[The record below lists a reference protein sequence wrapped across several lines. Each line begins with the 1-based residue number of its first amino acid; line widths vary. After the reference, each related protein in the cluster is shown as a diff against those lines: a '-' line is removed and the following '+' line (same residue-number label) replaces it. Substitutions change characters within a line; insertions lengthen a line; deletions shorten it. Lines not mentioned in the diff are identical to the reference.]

1 MEETTLKTWKYSISA
16 AEKAPSTAPL
26 PLTGKLEDVLCQAAE
41 LGYSAVEFHSREN
54 ARFDL
59 QAIQRAKERHGVAV
73 SALVTGRLF
82 TQGKCSLLDD
92 AAYACDR
99 AMEGMRQYIRL
110 ASELETDIVIGWVKG
125 NVPAGGDREEY
136 MQRLAG
142 SLQEL
147 NELAGERRVR
157 IFLEVI
163 NRYETNIF
171 NTAAETAEFIR
182 ANKLSHCYV
191 HLDTFHMGIE
201 ECDPMGAIRSCGD
214 RLGYFH
220 VADNTR
226 LCPGTGQID
235 FRKILAG
242 LADLRYQGYVNVEC
256 LPFADRVQTAVQALE
271 CLRASEPREAA
282 C

>member
-1 MEETTLKTWKYSISA
+1 MEATRLKTWKYSISA
-16 AEKAPSTAPL
+16 AEKTPVTAPL
-26 PLTGKLEDVLCQAAE
+26 PLAGKLEDVLCQAAE

-54 ARFDL
+54 ARLDF
-59 QAIQRAKERHGVAV
+59 QAIQKAKESHGVAI

-92 AAYACDR
+92 AAYVCDR

-110 ASELETDIVIGWVKG
+110 ASELETDIVIGWAKG
-125 NVPAGGDREEY
+125 NIPAGGDREEY
-136 MQRLAG
+136 LQRLADY
-142 SLQEL
+142 LLEL
-147 NELAGERRVR
+147 DELAGEQHVR

-182 ANKLSHCYV
+182 TNNLSNCYV

-201 ECDPMGAIRSCGD
+201 ECDPLEAIRSCGD
-214 RLGYFH
+214 KLGYFH

-226 LCPGTGQID
+226 LHPGTGQID
-235 FRKILAG
+235 FRKILAE
-242 LADLRYQGYVNVEC
+242 LATLNYQGYVNVEC
-256 LPFADRVQTAVQALE
+256 LPSADRRQVAVHALE
-271 CLRASEPREAA
+271 CLRACEPQK
-282 C
+282 